1 MSRGAKAFE
10 EEGAEMA
17 CLVHSELHCL
27 SEEGGS
33 ELSALEKEGLGQW
46 QFSILEWVWTPETT
60 LSVPTATALVQP
72 LNVSHSDNY

>member
-1 MSRGAKAFE
+1 MSSSQWVT
-10 EEGAEMA
+10 
-17 CLVHSELHCL
+17 LYL

-46 QFSILEWVWTPETT
+46 QFSILGWVWTPETT
-60 LSVPTATALVQP
+60 LSIPTAIALVQP